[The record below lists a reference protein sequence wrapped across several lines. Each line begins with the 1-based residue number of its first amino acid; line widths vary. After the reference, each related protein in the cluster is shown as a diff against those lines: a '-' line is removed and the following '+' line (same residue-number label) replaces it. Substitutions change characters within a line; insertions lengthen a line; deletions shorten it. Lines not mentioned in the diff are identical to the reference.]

1 MEGAPSKR
9 PRLSE
14 PNDAGGE
21 LDEPA
26 EADVAAAPDADA
38 AAAAASLNSTVATLS
53 LHPMSQARAANAAA
67 SAGASEQRRAKKREN
82 EAKKKQK
89 KNEEVAVKC
98 VRLVRDEYKEGVDVQ
113 SGNAVDQLKRI
124 EDKLRTNGKLQ
135 GRDEAL
141 KRSEVC
147 SAQLGDDGAQP
158 RDRVH
163 FCYVCERWAAGEW
176 SAHSGRSH
184 VKKVEAIM
192 LAALK
197 KVPDQNLPDVLKA
210 SGLVETESEGEDEED
225 VGAEAGARGQPRYP
239 AAAADDGEP
248 PPEVLGVRWATVP
261 RPASVPP
268 EDEAR
273 WRHGLKYAD
282 RAWGAPP
289 FEDDIDDE
297 ATSISV
303 DSLTS
308 KAQEKSEPDA
318 AKVVVVVQEQ
328 AAGEAKRVG
337 AINVGPEG
345 AQKRPRVEEPARV
358 GGSEVL

>member
-1 MEGAPSKR
+1 
-9 PRLSE
+9 
-14 PNDAGGE
+14 
-21 LDEPA
+21 
-26 EADVAAAPDADA
+26 
-38 AAAAASLNSTVATLS
+38 
-53 LHPMSQARAANAAA
+53 MSQARASNAAA
-67 SAGASEQRRAKKREN
+67 SAGKSEQRRAKKREN

-89 KNEEVAVKC
+89 KDEEVAVKC

-113 SGNAVDQLKRI
+113 SGTAVEKLKRI
-124 EDKLRTNGKLQ
+124 EDKLRADGKLQ

-141 KRSEVC
+141 KRDEVR
-147 SAQLGDDGAQP
+147 SAQLGDTGAAAA
-158 RDRVH
+158 DRVH
-163 FCYVCERWAAGEW
+163 YCYVCERWAAGEW
-176 SAHSGRSH
+176 SRHSGRSH
-184 VKKVEAIM
+184 VGKVEAMM

-197 KVPDQNLPDVLKA
+197 KVPDQDLPDVLKA
-210 SGLVETESEGEDEED
+210 SGLVETDSDEEDEED
-225 VGAEAGARGQPRYP
+225 VDVAAAGRPTRA